1 MEWIKKETR
10 LPDEEKDGTR
20 VETFSPIYPEDSE
33 MRHRIMNSQFVRIC
47 KEVTHWRK
55 LDEPCDGKNVDAS
68 ENTLPIQNVSV
79 SFLSE
84 GMANKIYK
92 QIGLLAEKQGGITG
106 ITTLNQLPSWL
117 QNFMKELAADYG
129 RQIDF
134 LKSVLANER

>member
-1 MEWIKKETR
+1 MEEVIKYLELKIDDLEVSIDNAKAYGSYATAR
-10 LPDEEKDGTR
+10 KFVKDKIEFNAVIAFLKT
-20 VETFSPIYPEDSE
+20 
-33 MRHRIMNSQFVRIC
+33 
-47 KEVTHWRK
+47 
-55 LDEPCDGKNVDAS
+55 CDGIKDIT
-68 ENTLPIQNVSV
+68 ENGKLAIQRVSV

-106 ITTLNQLPSWL
+106 ITILNQLPSWL